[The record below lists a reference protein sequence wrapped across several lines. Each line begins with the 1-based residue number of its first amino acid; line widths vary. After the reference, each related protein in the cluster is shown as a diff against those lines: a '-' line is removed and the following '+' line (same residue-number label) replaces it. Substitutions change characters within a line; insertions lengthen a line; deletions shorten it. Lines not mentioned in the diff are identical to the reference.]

1 MPSIDPKIFIH
12 EINTYPN
19 DKPIRKWLI
28 LIHPCKIAAITA
40 EVEKLLRER
49 FIYPI
54 PLTDW
59 VSNIVLVTKKQ
70 GTIRV
75 CVDY

>member
-1 MPSIDPKIFIH
+1 MVN
-12 EINTYPN
+12 EIPTYPGAN
-19 DKPIRKWLI
+19 LVHQCLRPMHPRKVV
-28 LIHPCKIAAITA
+28 AIG
-40 EVEKLLRER
+40 EKVKNLLKDG

-59 VSNIVLVTKKQ
+59 VSNIIPISKKK

-75 CVDY
+75 CVD